1 MKFSRNSASNATV
14 FKPFQAVK
22 RGLSIRLQFT
32 SINMYKKMFVPILL
46 LYAGSLCIFLS
57 SCNQNFYC
65 KPLHFFC
72 PISWMVCT
80 SVSCVLAVPPPVPP
94 TGGTGIG
101 TWDLLYYSRYS
112 VQCILCACC
121 TTSGIVYSV
130 FCVPALLLQVQCTE
144 CILCACCTTPGIVYS
159 VSCVPAVLLYSMICV
174 LCTVLLQE
182 LCTEYRGGSHNDR

>member
-1 MKFSRNSASNATV
+1 
-14 FKPFQAVK
+14 
-22 RGLSIRLQFT
+22 
-32 SINMYKKMFVPILL
+32 MYKKMFVPILL

-112 VQCILCACC
+112 VQCILCACF
-121 TTSGIVYSV
+121 TTSGTVYRVYLVCLLYYSRYSV
-130 FCVPALLLQVQCTE
+130 Q
-144 CILCACCTTPGIVYS
+144 CILCACCTTVHHD
-159 VSCVPAVLLYSMICV
+159 
-174 LCTVLLQE
+174 LCTVY
-182 LCTEYRGGSHNDR
+182 CTTPGTVY